1 MFRIESV
8 YDHACL
14 YAMAKAMRK
23 TVRRKRS
30 RRSNIV
36 AWILIVIVVLQ
47 WLPIIFGNRWAS
59 VSDWVSLIVIVIMAF
74 VVLRE
79 DHLNARISEKR
90 MMPSQKQAVTTFNE
104 DGYICVTESATTEW
118 NFSTGHIAAICDVGD
133 YLVFVLNKTYVQ
145 GYDKRTLSGGSIEE
159 FYRFL
164 EEKTG
169 ITVKKI

>member
-14 YAMAKAMRK
+14 YAMTKAMRK

-30 RRSNIV
+30 RISNIV

-74 VVLRE
+74 VVWRE

-90 MMPSQKQAVTTFNE
+90 MIPTQKQAVTTFNE
-104 DGYICVTESATTEW
+104 EGYVCVTESATTEW

-145 GYDKRTLSGGSIEE
+145 GYDKRTLSGGSIED

-169 ITVKKI
+169 ITVKKL